1 MTTLLAKRTLG
12 AARVQVTELGFG
24 GAGLGNLY
32 REVSAE
38 AAAEAVDAAW
48 RQGIRFFDTAPYYG
62 FGLSEVRLGG
72 GLRSFDR
79 HGFVLSTKVG
89 RLLMPTESVDGCALR
104 HGFCS
109 PMPFEPVY
117 DYSYDGVMR
126 SAEASLERLGLE
138 RIDLLLLHDIGEATH
153 GPNHPAIF
161 AEAMDGGYRALDALR
176 SEGSVRAVG
185 VGVNEWEVCDQAM
198 DHGDFDCFLLAGRY
212 TLLEQG
218 ALDRFLPRC
227 EAEGVAVIVGGPY
240 NSGIL
245 ATGVDGGRQPHY
257 NYAPA
262 PKPIIERVRR
272 IESLCREFA
281 VPLAAAALQFPLAHP
296 AVAAVIPGLANGGD
310 VQQAAAFYRHPIPYA
325 FWQAL
330 RDAGLMHP
338 DAPLP
343 SQREAAA

>member
-1 MTTLLAKRTLG
+1 MTTALAKCPLG
-12 AARVQVTELGFG
+12 AARIQITELGFG

-48 RQGIRFFDTAPYYG
+48 GQGIRFFDTAPYYG

-72 GLRSFDR
+72 HLRGFDR

-89 RLLMPTESVDGCALR
+89 RLLAPAERIDGSALR

-126 SAEASLERLGLE
+126 SFEASLERLGLE

-153 GPNHPAIF
+153 GPNHPAVF

-176 SEGSVRAVG
+176 SDGLVRAIG
-185 VGVNEWEVCDQAM
+185 IGVNEWEVCDQSM

-245 ATGVDGGRQPHY
+245 ATGVDGGQQPRY

-272 IESLCREFA
+272 IEGLCREFA

-310 VQQAAAFYRHPIPYA
+310 VQQALASYRHPIPCA

-330 RDAGLMHP
+330 REVGLMHP
-338 DAPLP
+338 EAPLP